1 MPNHIIN
8 VVKIESDDNAK
19 QARIMLWLL
28 NYQGVFDFN
37 RIIPMPKILRN
48 TRSPNDNNAE
58 QCIKLTGCSD
68 WYSWSNTYWGTKW
81 NAYHQDVYHNEVIF
95 QPWHLSCK
103 PKNFLSGAVFRG
115 YVKRINKK
123 RFKAAVEYSG
133 VPKVIRFQS
142 AWSMPEPIYRAMSK
156 RFPDVVFYVQYAD
169 EDIGSNCG
177 EIRLKNGIVIE
188 SNIAPWNSH
197 LTEAYKQWEHFASQV
212 WGGESDE

>member
-81 NAYHQDVYHNEVIF
+81 NAYNQDVYHNEIIF

-115 YVKRINKK
+115 YIKRINKK
-123 RFKAAVEYSG
+123 RFKAAIEYSG

-142 AWSMPEPIYRAMSK
+142 AWSMPEEIYRAMSK
-156 RFPDVVFYVQYAD
+156 RFPDVVFYIQYAD
-169 EDIGSNCG
+169 EDRGSNCG

-197 LTEAYKQWEHFASQV
+197 LTEEVKQWEYFANQV
-212 WGGESDE
+212 WGGESDK

>member
-37 RIIPMPKILRN
+37 RIIPMPKMLRN

-81 NAYHQDVYHNEVIF
+81 NAYNQDVYHNEVIF

-115 YVKRINKK
+115 YIKRINKK
-123 RFKAAVEYSG
+123 RFKAAIEYSG
-133 VPKVIRFQS
+133 VPKIIRFQS
-142 AWSMPEPIYRAMSK
+142 AWSMPEEIYRAMSK
-156 RFPDVVFYVQYAD
+156 RFPDVVFYIQYAD

-197 LTEAYKQWEHFASQV
+197 LTEAVKQWEYFANQV
-212 WGGESDE
+212 WGGESDK